1 MNKESKFCVIRNKA
15 LASAIA
21 FVTGEK
27 YYTYEDRDDNTKKV
41 YSFKRTNKF
50 NYAMTK
56 IDELAKEIVE
66 INN

>member
-1 MNKESKFCVIRNKA
+1 MKYCVIRNKA

-21 FVTGEK
+21 FITGEK

-50 NYAMTK
+50 NYAMNK
-56 IDELAKEIVE
+56 IDELAKEMDK